1 MSFYLKLFSIFAAL
15 LFSACATL
23 DKGECQVAD
32 WQQIEFSDG
41 SNGRLSDGRM
51 DKHTSACAEHNIIPD
66 EPLYRVGHEAGVL
79 KYCPPEQGL
88 KLGRSGELVFR

>member
-32 WQQIEFSDG
+32 WQLIGFSDG

-51 DKHTSACAEHNIIPD
+51 DKHTSACAKHNIISKHAVSPPLSKCPD
-66 EPLYRVGHEAGVL
+66 GEIGRR
-79 KYCPPEQGL
+79 KGL
-88 KLGRSGELVFR
+88 KNHYGWMEW